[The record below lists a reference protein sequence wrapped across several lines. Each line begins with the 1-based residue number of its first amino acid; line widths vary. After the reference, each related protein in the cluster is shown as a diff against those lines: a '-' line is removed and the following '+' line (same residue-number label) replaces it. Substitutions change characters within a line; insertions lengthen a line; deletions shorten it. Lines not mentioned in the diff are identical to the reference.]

1 MTASHKVKRRHKSSI
16 IAHPSLDVGH
26 GISWELYQMIHVQA
40 QRRPSSRQ
48 SSTDSVTN
56 MDPETG
62 VSLGWVGMRVG
73 KGFAKIDIIYALKM
87 TGRNLLSSL
96 FNLHQTTIYILRSL
110 PCKLARAVCNAIKR
124 WKKITNLKY
133 NFYYDFGKL
142 TIKTII
148 MFTLYIITIII

>member
-1 MTASHKVKRRHKSSI
+1 
-16 IAHPSLDVGH
+16 
-26 GISWELYQMIHVQA
+26 
-40 QRRPSSRQ
+40 
-48 SSTDSVTN
+48 

-62 VSLGWVGMRVG
+62 VNLGWVRMRVG

-87 TGRNLLSSL
+87 TGRNLLSFL

-110 PCKLARAVCNAIKR
+110 PCKLVRAVCNAIKR